1 LHSFAEISVIDIC
14 VFAAQFCPDS
24 LSLHVRVRLH
34 LRLLETFALTV
45 AWQESVLLRN
55 PVTGSPPPF
64 ELSVVTACEE
74 RGCLCSIGI
83 LLYGCSLRPA
93 RTFGWLKTPSCVA
106 SLSLTRELLSSPTT
120 PS

>member
-1 LHSFAEISVIDIC
+1 

-45 AWQESVLLRN
+45 AWQDSVLLRN

-64 ELSVVTACEE
+64 ELSVVTACEG
-74 RGCLCSIGI
+74 RRRCLCSIG
-83 LLYGCSLRPA
+83 
-93 RTFGWLKTPSCVA
+93 V
-106 SLSLTRELLSSPTT
+106 
-120 PS
+120 